1 MAETHKKDDFDSEP
15 LASEVNQEGNLTFKS
30 VLSMT
35 VAYLAAGTLLFS
47 LWEDW
52 SLFEAFYYCFV
63 TLTTIGKKTVADR
76 GEARVR
82 GVRAFF
88 SESKILETT
97 GSQIVV
103 VVVVVV
109 NVVLY

>member
-1 MAETHKKDDFDSEP
+1 M
-15 LASEVNQEGNLTFKS
+15 
-30 VLSMT
+30 
-35 VAYLAAGTLLFS
+35 
-47 LWEDW
+47 
-52 SLFEAFYYCFV
+52 

-76 GEARVR
+76 GEGRVR
-82 GVRAFF
+82 GVHAFF

-103 VVVVVV
+103 VVVV